1 MQNTNMPIGQVIKN
15 HKNKILYTIAIIILV
30 ALIAG
35 KAMEI
40 TKPQGKSQMDVL
52 VEKQQNNLVII
63 GKSLED
69 QKILR
74 NQINELQSKLD
85 GSVKNVKEIEAI
97 NSQIRNEMLEYANTL
112 SLTWSNE

>member
-15 HKNKILYTIAIIILV
+15 HKNKIFYIIAIIILV
-30 ALIAG
+30 VLIGG

-63 GKSLED
+63 GKNLED

-97 NSQIRNEMLEYANTL
+97 NSQIRNEMLGYANTL

>member
-15 HKNKILYTIAIIILV
+15 HKNKIFYTIAIIILV

-40 TKPQGKSQMDVL
+40 TKPQAQSQMDTL
-52 VEKQQNNLVII
+52 VTKQQTNLVII
-63 GKSLED
+63 GKNLED
-69 QKILR
+69 QKVLR

-85 GSVKNVKEIEAI
+85 
-97 NSQIRNEMLEYANTL
+97 
-112 SLTWSNE
+112 

>member
-1 MQNTNMPIGQVIKN
+1 MPIGQVIKN
-15 HKNKILYTIAIIILV
+15 HKNKILYTIVIIILF

-52 VEKQQNNLVII
+52 VEKQQNNLMII
-63 GKSLED
+63 GKHLED

-112 SLTWSNE
+112 SLT

>member
-97 NSQIRNEMLEYANTL
+97 NLQIRNEMLEYANTL
-112 SLTWSNE
+112 SPWSNE